1 VAAGVSRRVAAAGLA
16 AAALA
21 AAVVAGAIE
30 PNLSQWPAGV
40 GVPAVEADGTR
51 TFSIDPG
58 DQVRF
63 LPGVA
68 RPGDVVVC
76 EGKGVVTLGP
86 RGTEVGDP
94 VGVSASNDRQGSV
107 LVTCEARM

>member
-1 VAAGVSRRVAAAGLA
+1 MNRRVVAAGLA

-21 AAVVAGAIE
+21 LSVVAGAIE
-30 PNLSQWPAGV
+30 PNRAQWPAGV

-58 DQVRF
+58 DRVRF

-68 RPGDVVVC
+68 RPGDVIVC
-76 EGKGVVTLGP
+76 EGKGVVTIGA
-86 RGTEVGDP
+86 RGTEAHDP
-94 VGVSASNDRQGSV
+94 AGVDALTDDDGAV
-107 LVTCEARM
+107 LVSC

>member
-1 VAAGVSRRVAAAGLA
+1 MSRRALAAGLA

-40 GVPAVEADGTR
+40 DVPAVEADGTR

-68 RPGDVVVC
+68 RPGDVIVC
-76 EGKGVVTLGP
+76 EGKGVVTVGP
-86 RGTEVGDP
+86 RGTEAHDP
-94 VGVSASNDRQGSV
+94 AGVETSTDDDGAVLAS
-107 LVTCEARM
+107 C

>member
-1 VAAGVSRRVAAAGLA
+1 VSRRVLAAGLA

-30 PNLSQWPAGV
+30 PDRSQWPVGV

-58 DQVRF
+58 DDVSF

-68 RPGDVVVC
+68 RPGDVIVC
-76 EGKGVVTLGP
+76 EGAGVVTIGT
-86 RGTEVGDP
+86 RGTEV
-94 VGVSASNDRQGSV
+94 VGPAGVEASNDRDGAVQ
-107 LVTCEARM
+107 VTCVPSSI